1 MSAELQIGAN
11 CPLRSAVETRQSAD
25 AEAPLLQMEQ
35 IEVSIGDIR
44 VVKGASISVHRG
56 ETVGLVGESGSGKS
70 MLCRAAVGL
79 LGGIGGRISQGTVT
93 FDGAEIDTAHAHS
106 WRGIRGHR
114 IGLVPQ
120 ASLAGLDPIMRIG
133 RQLRRTIR
141 RLDPASDPAERSL
154 ELLESVQI
162 NDPTQVL
169 RAYPHELSGGMRQR
183 VMIALAL
190 AGKPDLMVADE
201 ATTAL
206 DATVQ
211 KSVLN
216 LIRSIQRET
225 GMALLMVTHDLSI
238 VRQLADQISVMREGE
253 IVESGDTGA
262 LIANPTHPYTKE
274 LLEADPSQPGRGR
287 R

>member
-1 MSAELQIGAN
+1 
-11 CPLRSAVETRQSAD
+11 
-25 AEAPLLQMEQ
+25 MEQ

-44 VVKGASISVHRG
+44 VVKGASISVHPG

-79 LGGIGGRISQGTVT
+79 LGGIGGRISHGKVL
-93 FDGAEIDTAHAHS
+93 FDGVEIDTAHARG

-133 RQLRRTIR
+133 RQLAQTIR
-141 RLDPASDPAERSL
+141 RLDPSSDPAERSL
-154 ELLESVQI
+154 ELLEGVQI
-162 NDPTQVL
+162 NEPKQVL

-190 AGKPDLMVADE
+190 AGRPDLMLADE

-216 LIRSIQRET
+216 LIRSIQKET

-238 VRQLADQISVMREGE
+238 VRQLADQISVMRGGE
-253 IVESGDTGA
+253 ILESGDTRS

-274 LLEADPSQPGRGR
+274 LLEADPSRLGRGH
-287 R
+287 

>member
-1 MSAELQIGAN
+1 MSTELQGGSNASLTEGAVHQRIDSDE
-11 CPLRSAVETRQSAD
+11 P
-25 AEAPLLQMEQ
+25 PLLQMEN
-35 IEVSIGDIR
+35 IEVSIGDVR
-44 VVKGASISVHRG
+44 VVKCASVSVRRG

-79 LGGIGGRISQGTVT
+79 LGGVGGRVSQGVVR
-93 FDGAEIDTAHAHS
+93 FDGAEIDTSQARS

-133 RQLRRTIR
+133 RQLGETIR
-141 RLDPASDPAERSL
+141 KLDPSSDSAERSL
-154 ELLESVQI
+154 ELLEGVQI
-162 NDPTQVL
+162 NNPKQVL

-190 AGKPDLMVADE
+190 AGKPDLMLADE

-216 LIRSIQRET
+216 LIRSIQKET

-238 VRQLADQISVMREGE
+238 VRQLADQISVMRDGQ
-253 IVESGDTGA
+253 IVESADTA
-262 LIANPTHPYTKE
+262 SLIAQPKHPYTRE
-274 LLEADPSQPGRGR
+274 LLAADPSQQGRVYK
-287 R
+287 

>member
-1 MSAELQIGAN
+1 MSAELQVGADD
-11 CPLRSAVETRQSAD
+11 PLRNTVETRQGAG
-25 AEAPLLQMEQ
+25 AETPLLQMDQ
-35 IEVSIGDIR
+35 VEVSIGDIR
-44 VVKGASISVHRG
+44 VVKGASISVYRG

-79 LGGIGGRISQGTVT
+79 LGGVGGRISQGTVT
-93 FDGAEIDTAHAHS
+93 FDGAEIDTAHARS

-141 RLDPASDPAERSL
+141 RLDPASDSAGRSL

-162 NDPTQVL
+162 NDPKQVL

-216 LIRSIQRET
+216 LIRSIQKET

-238 VRQLADQISVMREGE
+238 VRQLANQISVMRDGE
-253 IVESGDTGA
+253 IVESGDTGS

-274 LLEADPSQPGRGR
+274 LLDADPSQPGRWR

>member
-1 MSAELQIGAN
+1 MSAEPVDPASDTVEAQRDLGAG
-11 CPLRSAVETRQSAD
+11 
-25 AEAPLLQMEQ
+25 APLLQMVD
-35 IEVSIGDIR
+35 IEISIGDIR
-44 VVKGASISVHRG
+44 VVKGATISVHRG

-79 LGGIGGRISQGTVT
+79 LDGIGGRISRGTVA
-93 FDGAEIDTAHAHS
+93 FDGKEIDTAHARS

-120 ASLAGLDPIMRIG
+120 ASLAGLDPIMRVG
-133 RQLRRTIR
+133 RQLERTIR

-154 ELLESVQI
+154 ELLEGVQI
-162 NDPTQVL
+162 NNPRKAL

-190 AGKPDLMVADE
+190 AGKPDLMLADE

-216 LIRSIQRET
+216 LIRSIQKET

-238 VRQLADQISVMREGE
+238 VRQLADRISVMRDGE
-253 IVESGDTGA
+253 IVESGDTGS

-274 LLEADPSQPGRGR
+274 LLGADPSQPGRGR